1 MLALEEALSPSC
13 PGGLQAGV
21 TRPSFP
27 TRRSTRHLL
36 RSGGRAGVGERGVSG
51 PRCRVLPSP
60 RSWTSRLQGPL
71 SLPGAWQA
79 LRGRRRRSGCQE
91 GWGCQTL
98 QSHTVT
104 QPSRKRSQPWPS
116 ACTSGRE
123 GCRPGCQGG
132 RGMPPRSDCS
142 ISPKWERTNVFF
154 FSSSSWGERLCEG
167 RKQAF
172 SSALLFRV
180 FPRFACKLDLLIKR
194 K

>member
-1 MLALEEALSPSC
+1 M
-13 PGGLQAGV
+13 
-21 TRPSFP
+21 
-27 TRRSTRHLL
+27 
-36 RSGGRAGVGERGVSG
+36 GERGVSS

-116 ACTSGRE
+116 ACTSGR
-123 GCRPGCQGG
+123 PGGVSARLSGG
-132 RGMPPRSDCS
+132 TWDASEVRLLNITKMGKNKR
-142 ISPKWERTNVFF
+142 IFF
-154 FSSSSWGERLCEG
+154 FPSSSWGERLCEG
-167 RKQAF
+167 LGVKRKQAF

-180 FPRFACKLDLLIKR
+180 FPRFACKLIY
-194 K
+194 